1 MKKAKMMI
9 AGLAA
14 ALTLTFASGHAMAAD
29 ISTSTPLMLRVSQ
42 WAAQECCGRR
52 NSENCPSVCDG
63 TGNRTARFHVT
74 APVIRTA
81 QIRAAAMAMATA
93 VDRETATMA
102 AVTAADRD
110 FATVPAG
117 CKIFPSKKMAMRCF
131 SSASAASLFSLSDFD
146 TEANPLPVQFP
157 SRTSSPHFFHCPL
170 HL

>member
-63 TGNRTARFHVT
+63 TGNPDC
-74 APVIRTA
+74 PVSCDGTGNPDCPTPGSGNGNGYGCGSGQGNGHHGGGNGGGPRL
-81 QIRAAAMAMATA
+81 
-93 VDRETATMA
+93 
-102 AVTAADRD
+102 RD
-110 FATVPAG
+110 G
-117 CKIFPSKKMAMRCF
+117 SCRM
-131 SSASAASLFSLSDFD
+131 
-146 TEANPLPVQFP
+146 
-157 SRTSSPHFFHCPL
+157 
-170 HL
+170 